1 MTVAELTPIPGTHRA
16 VYYDAL
22 RAGRAEAERLGYP
35 LLDDRI
41 FGEFWAAI
49 RSAYTPLIVADT
61 RRKVAEEITDNVRN
75 ADFAKQD
82 RGVWSGFTERMA
94 YVAGHDKAAAIARG
108 SGNGD
113 SGQEAKATGGVIT
126 GRPYVVGEHGC
137 VIDPFGEQ
145 SATEKRP

>member
-1 MTVAELTPIPGTHRA
+1 MADLTPIPTEHRK
-16 VYYDAL
+16 VYYAAL
-22 RAGRAEAERLGYP
+22 LAGRAEAERLGYP

-61 RRKVAEEITDNVRN
+61 RRQIAKDITDNVRN

-82 RGVWSGFTERMA
+82 RGGFVGFTERMA

-108 SGNGD
+108 GD
-113 SGQEAKATGGVIT
+113 SG
-126 GRPYVVGEHGC
+126 
-137 VIDPFGEQ
+137 
-145 SATEKRP
+145 TEET